1 MASLRQVK
9 TRISV
14 LVVDVPSEPRNVRI
28 AEHTPNSALLEWEPP
43 DDNGGV
49 ELIGKVRSHKCS
61 PNNNYRGGLNMFAI
75 LVMMGTRHA
84 CNIVHIGE

>member
-1 MASLRQVK
+1 MDQSDGQKSDFAQQRHQVK

-49 ELIGKVRSHKCS
+49 ELIGSVRSPK
-61 PNNNYRGGLNMFAI
+61 MFAI
-75 LVMMGTRHA
+75 QKCSSNNNVR
-84 CNIVHIGE
+84 